1 MSKTSRILGGQNQR
15 DGTGNVGVGAAGDAD
30 RQIPQHRTATMSSK
44 IGVFGDGVGDVGM
57 GALKLV
63 QKRKGVARHKRQ
75 KMSSRM
81 MSKSVGGGVVG
92 DRIGAV
98 AIWRRR

>member
-1 MSKTSRILGGQNQR
+1 M
-15 DGTGNVGVGAAGDAD
+15 
-30 RQIPQHRTATMSSK
+30 
-44 IGVFGDGVGDVGM
+44 IGEDVGDGVGDVGM

-81 MSKSVGGGVVG
+81 MSSRLVAASLETVSGPSPFGVVG
-92 DRIGAV
+92 DVGKADAATQGRYTNL
-98 AIWRRR
+98 R